1 METFLNHIAKD
12 LIRKFQNRLQDI
24 VLVFPNK
31 RASLFMNE
39 FLAQASDKPVWAPSY
54 ISISELFRQF
64 STFEVPDKI
73 RLVCELYPIYRELR
87 HQTEEEMPLDRF
99 YSWGE
104 LLLADFDDLD
114 KNMVPAD
121 KLYQNLK
128 ELKEMDNTGF
138 LSDEQ
143 KEALSLFFNDFQFR
157 ETEIQQEFIRV
168 WDILLELYTR
178 YKEHLAAQN
187 LLYEGA
193 LFRKVAEELT
203 PAQLKAKQYVFV
215 GFSVLDKAEQTLF
228 RKIQEAGK
236 ALFYWDY
243 DQYYLNATQGNMEA
257 GFFLRKNIQEFG
269 NCLDESCF
277 QSMSQP
283 KEVEIISAATENAQ
297 VCHVSPWLDQ
307 NLTQKESET
316 AVVLCNETLLEPVLH
331 GLSSKVENLNIT
343 MGFPLSSTPIYSFI
357 KTLCDL
363 HLTGYNKEKGC
374 YRYAQVR
381 SVLLH
386 PYTQM
391 ISDQAQSLLAQ
402 LTADSRFLATP
413 LELGAD
419 EALASLF
426 PAQCLMDS
434 PLNFLMNLQKQAETA
449 AHCLNSHKEDLNA
462 TFAPLYR
469 EALFNAYTLMN
480 RLIKLVEDKILT
492 VNAKTLLR
500 FINQLMGSSS
510 IPFHGEPVIGLQVMG
525 VLETRCLDFKHLIL
539 LSLNEGMLPK
549 GGNNASFIPY
559 NLRKA
564 FGMTLIEQKIAVYAY
579 YFYRL
584 IQRAEK
590 VTFIYNNNTEGLQ
603 KGEMS
608 RFLLQYLIEHPAH
621 HKLSLQTLTTDQM
634 PILSQD
640 IIIQKTPQ
648 MMQKL
653 LRHYQS
659 KYHKDGK
666 EKYSFLSPSALN
678 TYINCPLEFYFKY
691 VAHIRVPEEV
701 SDDIDNALFGTI
713 FHRCSEKIY
722 LHLTHGTGNGD
733 IVASSLETI
742 LKNENFLRTVVNDT
756 IKEEVFKINKSE
768 DMPTLNGIQI
778 IIQRVMLRYVRQLLE
793 RDLSLCPFTI
803 RGLEKPILDKLPFR
817 FQDKEEWVYIG
828 GDIDRIDEYT
838 EGTERILRIIDYKTS
853 GSPQKAGTLEAL
865 FQNGVNGRQYHA
877 LQAFYY
883 AMQVNSNGLNPQH
896 LCISPSLFYIQ
907 KAAADDYR
915 PTVELSTGDKK
926 TEAINNFEE
935 QIGTDYR
942 QLLREKIEELFSTTT
957 PFTQCDGHH
966 CEFCDYK
973 NLCRK

>member
-1 METFLNHIAKD
+1 MNTFLNYIAKD
-12 LIRKFQNRLQDI
+12 LIGRFENQLQDI

-64 STFEVPDKI
+64 SPIQVPDKI

-87 HQTEEEMPLDRF
+87 RQTEAEMPLDRF

-114 KNMVPAD
+114 KNMVPAH
-121 KLYQNLK
+121 KLYQNLR
-128 ELKEMDNTGF
+128 ELKAMDTTDF

-143 KEALSLFFNDFQFR
+143 KEALGQFFEDFQFR
-157 ETEIQQEFIRV
+157 DTEIQQEFVRV

-178 YKEHLAAQN
+178 YKEHLLKQN

-193 LFRKVAEELT
+193 LFRKVAEELA
-203 PAQLKAKQYVFV
+203 PEQLRAKHYVFV
-215 GFSVLDKAEQTLF
+215 GFNVLDKAEQTLF
-228 RKIQEAGK
+228 RKIQKAGK

-243 DQYYLNATQGNMEA
+243 DEYYLNAKQGNMEA

-269 NCLDESCF
+269 NCLDPSLFRC
-277 QSMSQP
+277 MSQP
-283 KEVEIISAATENAQ
+283 KEVELISAATENAQ
-297 VCHVSPWLDQ
+297 VCYISPWLQQHITD
-307 NLTQKESET
+307 KESET

-331 GLSSKVENLNIT
+331 TLPSCVKNLNIT
-343 MGFPLSSTPIYSFI
+343 MGFPLSSTPIFSYI
-357 KTLCDL
+357 QTLCDL
-363 HLTGYNKEKGC
+363 HLSGYTPEKGC

-391 ISDQAQSLLAQ
+391 LSAQAQPLLAR

-413 LELGAD
+413 PELGAD
-419 EALASLF
+419 EALTSLF
-426 PAQCLMDS
+426 PAQSLMEN
-434 PLNFLMNLQKQAETA
+434 PQLFLTYLRQQVEAV
-449 AHCLNSHKEDLNA
+449 AHSLNSHQEDLNA

-469 EALFNAYTLMN
+469 EALFTAFTLLN
-480 RLIKLVEDKILT
+480 RLLKLVEDGILT
-492 VNAKTLLR
+492 VNTKTLMR
-500 FINQLMGSSS
+500 FIHQLLGSAS

-549 GGNNASFIPY
+549 GGSQASFIPY

-608 RFLLQYLIEHPAH
+608 RFLLQYLIEHPANH
-621 HKLSLQTLTTDQM
+621 TLSLQTLTTDQM
-634 PILSQD
+634 PLVTPD
-640 IIIQKTPQ
+640 ITIRKTPQ
-648 MMQKL
+648 MMQRL
-653 LRHYQS
+653 LHHYQS
-659 KYHKDGK
+659 TYQKDG
-666 EKYSFLSPSALN
+666 EQKYAYLSPSALN
-678 TYINCPLEFYFKY
+678 TYINCQLEFYFKY
-691 VAHIRVPEEV
+691 IAHIRVPEEV
-701 SDDIDNALFGTI
+701 TEDIDNALFGTI

-722 LHLTHGTGNGD
+722 LRLTHGTGNGD
-733 IVASSLETI
+733 ILASALEAI
-742 LKNENFLRTVVNDT
+742 LKDEVYLRTLVNDT
-756 IKEEVFKINKSE
+756 LKEEVFKIGKDQE
-768 DMPTLNGIQI
+768 MPTLNGIQI
-778 IIQRVMLRYVRQLLE
+778 IIQRVMLKYVRQLLQ

-803 RGLEKPILDKLPFR
+803 RGLEKPILDRFTFR
-817 FQDKEEWVYIG
+817 FQDSEAWMYIG
-828 GDIDRIDEYT
+828 GDIDRLDEYT
-838 EGTERILRIIDYKTS
+838 EGTRRILRIIDYKTS

-865 FQNGVNGRQYHA
+865 FQNGVDGRQYHA

-883 AMQVNSNGLNPQH
+883 AMQVNSNGLNPQQ

-907 KAAADDYR
+907 KAANDSYR
-915 PTVELSTGDKK
+915 PTVEIKADGKN
-926 TEAINNFEE
+926 TESILDFEQ

-942 QLLREKIEELFSTTT
+942 RLLRNKVEELFSVET
-957 PFTQCDGHH
+957 PFTPCDGHH
-966 CEFCDYK
+966 CKYCDYR

>member
-1 METFLNHIAKD
+1 
-12 LIRKFQNRLQDI
+12 
-24 VLVFPNK
+24 
-31 RASLFMNE
+31 
-39 FLAQASDKPVWAPSY
+39 
-54 ISISELFRQF
+54 
-64 STFEVPDKI
+64 
-73 RLVCELYPIYRELR
+73 
-87 HQTEEEMPLDRF
+87 
-99 YSWGE
+99 
-104 LLLADFDDLD
+104 
-114 KNMVPAD
+114 
-121 KLYQNLK
+121 
-128 ELKEMDNTGF
+128 
-138 LSDEQ
+138 
-143 KEALSLFFNDFQFR
+143 
-157 ETEIQQEFIRV
+157 
-168 WDILLELYTR
+168 
-178 YKEHLAAQN
+178 
-187 LLYEGA
+187 
-193 LFRKVAEELT
+193 
-203 PAQLKAKQYVFV
+203 
-215 GFSVLDKAEQTLF
+215 
-228 RKIQEAGK
+228 
-236 ALFYWDY
+236 
-243 DQYYLNATQGNMEA
+243 
-257 GFFLRKNIQEFG
+257 
-269 NCLDESCF
+269 
-277 QSMSQP
+277 
-283 KEVEIISAATENAQ
+283 
-297 VCHVSPWLDQ
+297 
-307 NLTQKESET
+307 
-316 AVVLCNETLLEPVLH
+316 
-331 GLSSKVENLNIT
+331 
-343 MGFPLSSTPIYSFI
+343 
-357 KTLCDL
+357 
-363 HLTGYNKEKGC
+363 
-374 YRYAQVR
+374 
-381 SVLLH
+381 
-386 PYTQM
+386 
-391 ISDQAQSLLAQ
+391 
-402 LTADSRFLATP
+402 
-413 LELGAD
+413 
-419 EALASLF
+419 
-426 PAQCLMDS
+426 
-434 PLNFLMNLQKQAETA
+434 
-449 AHCLNSHKEDLNA
+449 
-462 TFAPLYR
+462 
-469 EALFNAYTLMN
+469 
-480 RLIKLVEDKILT
+480 
-492 VNAKTLLR
+492 
-500 FINQLMGSSS
+500 
-510 IPFHGEPVIGLQVMG
+510 
-525 VLETRCLDFKHLIL
+525 
-539 LSLNEGMLPK
+539 
-549 GGNNASFIPY
+549 
-559 NLRKA
+559 
-564 FGMTLIEQKIAVYAY
+564 MTLIEQKIAVYAY

-803 RGLEKPILDKLPFR
+803 RGLEKPILDKFPFR

-926 TEAINNFEE
+926 PEAINNFEE

-942 QLLREKIEELFSTTT
+942 QQLREKIEELFSTTT